1 MAPGGNRGKGA
12 NAMVGQRTVRLGK
25 MTAKDR
31 QFDALLRRATQLQ
44 KNRRLLQEER

>member
-12 NAMVGQRTVRLGK
+12 NAVVGQRTVRLGK

-31 QFDALLRRATQLQ
+31 QFDALLRRAAQFQ
-44 KNRRLLQEER
+44 KSRRLQPER